1 MAQKAEEL
9 DRVCFNCNSFF
20 PAETGWTS
28 EGICLNDSVFEPY
41 LDELL
46 ENMNYDCCKDLIKKL
61 KFEGNREACEH
72 FDPVEINYTD
82 LEEDDQEFTEGNE
95 LNVNYLQKL
104 FLKHELKRMA
114 DPNYPLESYTKLLT
128 SKSKKEVESGVNT
141 LYIIM
146 AQGNERAFTALC
158 EYYSNLPPAE
168 SLEDVYWKIELLEK
182 LHLGKKKEALFDCLV
197 QELHKTQSNNTTRS
211 LITKIFRIMNTLPVD
226 LMEDQ
231 LLKMLKEKRFS
242 YRLKDKMKELLGLKQ
257 KDYLFDR

>member
-1 MAQKAEEL
+1 MTQKAEEL

-20 PAETGWTS
+20 PAEAGWTA
-28 EGICLNDSVFEPY
+28 EGICLNDSVFDPY

-46 ENMNYDCCKDLIKKL
+46 ENMNYDCCKDLIDKL

-72 FDPVEINYTD
+72 FDPVEISSTD
-82 LEEDDQEFTEGNE
+82 LEEDDQEFAEGDE
-95 LNVNYLQKL
+95 LNVNSLQEL
-104 FLKHELKRMA
+104 LLKHELKRMA
-114 DPNYPLESYTKLLT
+114 DPNYPLESYAEQLT

-141 LYIIM
+141 LYLIM
-146 AQGNERAFTALC
+146 AQGNKRAFTALC

-168 SLEDVYWKIELLEK
+168 SLEDVHWKIEFLEK
-182 LHLGKKKEALFDCLV
+182 LRLGKNKKALFDCLI
-197 QELHKTQSNNTTRS
+197 QELYKTPSNNTTRS
-211 LITKIFRIMNTLPVD
+211 LITKIFKIMNTLPAD

-257 KDYLFDR
+257 KDYLF